1 MHVFVRDHMRLGDAT
16 HVHFKCQGIF
26 CMVFLYHHLLMCLRL
41 LASWLQSSRVEQNLQ
56 TCACSGTSPSPNST
70 RWRIWPGE
78 NVLAPQQ
85 TCFKLKLLNPWD
97 LVLVH
102 DFEQEQLCFL
112 MLKRNAFLWLK
123 IFNDMRRGLTVCAAI
138 NTQLALTLGSSS
150 SPCCIYN
157 ILKAFCSCLFPCRCL
172 LFLCLYSHSYA
183 LTPSLWE
190 WLLAAQLPEMRQI
203 LHSTCTWLANDV
215 WHPHVSSRQ
224 KSITERLDEFWALW
238 VSLI

>member
-1 MHVFVRDHMRLGDAT
+1 
-16 HVHFKCQGIF
+16 
-26 CMVFLYHHLLMCLRL
+26 MCLRL
-41 LASWLQSSRVEQNLQ
+41 LLMCLL
-56 TCACSGTSPSPNST
+56 TSVFPGWAEPADLCMFWHISVTKYT

-112 MLKRNAFLWLK
+112 MLKWNAFFFMAK
-123 IFNDMRRGLTVCAAI
+123 NIQRYARRVDSLCSHKHS
-138 NTQLALTLGSSS
+138 QLALTLGSSS

-157 ILKAFCSCLFPCRCL
+157 ILNAFCFCLFPCRCL

-190 WLLAAQLPEMRQI
+190 WLLAAQLPEMRQT

-224 KSITERLDEFWALW
+224 KSITERLDECWALW
-238 VSLI
+238 VSLIWKYKWNYFLFHMHFTEIRGE